1 MCIQERRGTKEES
14 MMEKMGTMWVRL
26 RREWWVSFKCWV
38 VLGEVWMEGDKKWK
52 ESECLY
58 WTRERTKTERTILS
72 STNNRKYLRRKSIYE
87 KKKKKKDSQAVRPNQ
102 RQRGVPW
109 KSRVLL
115 SPCAFVLS
123 SSRKTSKSINPSLSL
138 ISLHYKTIP
147 TLFTTVY
154 KSYLSF
160 HLLFRYWWT

>member
-1 MCIQERRGTKEES
+1 MCIQERRGTKKES

-72 STNNRKYLRRKSIYE
+72 STNNRKYSRRKSIYE
-87 KKKKKKDSQAVRPNQ
+87 KKKEKRLSSQTKGKGGFHERV
-102 RQRGVPW
+102 G
-109 KSRVLL
+109 SCSLHVLL
-115 SPCAFVLS
+115 SCPQVE
-123 SSRKTSKSINPSLSL
+123 KHPNQ
-138 ISLHYKTIP
+138 
-147 TLFTTVY
+147 
-154 KSYLSF
+154 
-160 HLLFRYWWT
+160 